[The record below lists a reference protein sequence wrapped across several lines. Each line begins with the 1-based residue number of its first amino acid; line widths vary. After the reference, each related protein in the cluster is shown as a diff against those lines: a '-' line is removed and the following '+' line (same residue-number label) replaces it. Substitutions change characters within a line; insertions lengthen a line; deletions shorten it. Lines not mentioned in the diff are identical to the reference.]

1 MLEIS
6 WQGTK
11 SIKMPDG
18 SQRKFIADNDTIIMT
33 GFAEKDG
40 VKIGFG
46 ECVSKLLP
54 AI

>member
-1 MLEIS
+1 MN
-6 WQGTK
+6 
-11 SIKMPDG
+11 
-18 SQRKFIADNDTIIMT
+18 DNDTCTIK